1 MKMSMKDVEAEILN
15 RFRNDPK
22 EYDTTGLAKA
32 IFTEYE
38 EIDEMLKS
46 SDKQKSN
53 EAKKQKFKLH
63 RKLLYY
69 LNKLVEE
76 HILNVVRTQEKGEKV
91 FALAMDD
98 GNITIEKGYKK
109 ITITKS
115 VAASNHIEQ
124 YEKQGL
130 MKKFDEQTWINRL
143 NAVMIECSL
152 INPDKAYSITR
163 ELFNNVNDVIAF
175 NDFQKHLNTECIT
188 FIKRLSQDTLD
199 LDKTIS
205 IILNFEDIEK
215 ESFKEFIKEYSE
227 LNPKRINIVFNTN
240 SRELLKHADIWL
252 HIIKEFSEKKIK
264 INIKNTDLS
273 SSPIMIGRAGIY
285 SFDEEEYST
294 YTRLVKGRTMGLAC
308 SQSSIVV
315 NMNKFFETYKSGAEF
330 RQAILNAAKV
340 LLSANAIQRRKSN
353 EYFRTINNQ
362 NTPYAVDF
370 YRFSRNYIRL
380 WNYDWHKDLKDNEEM
395 TDLLNSTKELVEN
408 FCISEE
414 TIFKSCGIPIRFRI
428 AFSSAFKHFDSKFM
442 GEREYQKTT
451 VKNIEDYY
459 SGDIKEFI
467 IAREKIFEIFDG
479 CDRLRIFRSHEST
492 EQDILREFNLILNTY
507 KIPFFTYDFSQLRGM
522 VKLTNFM

>member
-1 MKMSMKDVEAEILN
+1 MKDVEAEILN
-15 RFRNDPK
+15 KFRNEPK

-38 EIDEMLKS
+38 QIDEMLKS

-76 HILNVVRTQEKGEKV
+76 RILSVVRTQEKGEKV

-109 ITITKS
+109 ITITKP
-115 VAASNHIEQ
+115 VAASNHIET
-124 YEKQGL
+124 YEKHGL

-143 NAVMIECSL
+143 NAVMIECS
-152 INPDKAYSITR
+152 IISPEKAYTITR
-163 ELFNNVNDVIAF
+163 ELFNNANDVIAF
-175 NDFQKHLNTECIT
+175 NDFQKHLNTECIA
-188 FIKRLSQDTLD
+188 FIKKLSQDTLD

-205 IILNFEDIEK
+205 IIINFEDIEK

-227 LNPKRINIVFNTN
+227 LNPKRINMIFNLN
-240 SRELLKHADIWL
+240 SRELQKHSDIWGN
-252 HIIKEFSEKKIK
+252 IIKEFSEKKIK
-264 INIKNTDLS
+264 INIKNKDLN
-273 SSPIMIGRAGIY
+273 SSPFIIGRAGIY
-285 SFDEEEYST
+285 SFDEEEYNT
-294 YTRLVKGRTMGLAC
+294 YVKMVKGRTIGIAS
-308 SQSSIVV
+308 SQSSIAV

-330 RQAILNAAKV
+330 RQAILNASKV

-353 EYFRTINNQ
+353 EYFRNINNQ
-362 NTPYAVDF
+362 NIPFAADF

-380 WNYDWHKDLKDNEEM
+380 WNYDWHKDIKDNQEM
-395 TDLLNSTKELVEN
+395 IDLLNSTKELIEN

-428 AFSSAFKHFDSKFM
+428 AFSSAFKNFDLKFM
-442 GEREYQKTT
+442 GEREYTKTT
-451 VKNIEDYY
+451 VKNIDDYY

-467 IAREKIFEIFDG
+467 IAREKLFEIFDG
-479 CDRLRIFRSHEST
+479 CDRLRIFRSYEST
-492 EQDILREFNLILNTY
+492 ADDIMREFSFILNTY
-507 KIPFFTYDFSQLRGM
+507 KIPFFTYDFSQLRGT